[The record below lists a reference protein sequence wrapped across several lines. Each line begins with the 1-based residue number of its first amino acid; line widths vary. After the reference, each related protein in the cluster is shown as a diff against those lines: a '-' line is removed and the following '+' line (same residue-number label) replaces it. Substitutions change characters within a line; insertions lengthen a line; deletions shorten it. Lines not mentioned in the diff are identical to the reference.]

1 MQAYQ
6 LSYWEKSVFFDQID
20 VAIIGSGIVGL
31 SAAITLKE
39 RKPDWTIAVLERG
52 PLPIGAS
59 TRNAGFACFGSVTEL
74 LSDLKTNGEDKVWK
88 LVEKRWKGLK
98 RLRQR
103 VGDQALDYKAYGG
116 YELFRPQ
123 DKALFEECIDHVPLF
138 NKALKSI
145 LGETEYFTE
154 TNDQIGAFGFKNVD
168 HLLLNKAEGQIN
180 TGRMMQALLNI
191 AKKKGIE
198 VYNGIE
204 IEQLED
210 QGDRVVVETKLGWPL
225 KAQKVLVATNGFA
238 KHLLPNITVK
248 PARNQVLITKAI
260 PNLKIEGCFHYD
272 QGYYYFR
279 NIDQRLL
286 LGGGRNLALDTE
298 YTDSFG
304 TTEKIQS
311 ALIQMLKDVILPGTD
326 FEIDTWWSGILG
338 VGTEKMPIIEKTST
352 NVVVAVR
359 LGGMGVALGS
369 LVGEEGA
376 ELLIGV

>member
-6 LSYWEKSVFFDQID
+6 LSYWEKSVFFDQVD

-116 YELFRPQ
+116 YELFRPE
-123 DKALFEECIDHVPLF
+123 DKALFEECMDHVPQF
-138 NKALKSI
+138 NNALKSI

-191 AKKKGIE
+191 AKVKNSLRKCNFRSG
-198 VYNGIE
+198 
-204 IEQLED
+204 
-210 QGDRVVVETKLGWPL
+210 KW
-225 KAQKVLVATNGFA
+225 FA
-238 KHLLPNITVK
+238 S
-248 PARNQVLITKAI
+248 
-260 PNLKIEGCFHYD
+260 
-272 QGYYYFR
+272 
-279 NIDQRLL
+279 LL
-286 LGGGRNLALDTE
+286 LSKNHQR
-298 YTDSFG
+298 
-304 TTEKIQS
+304 
-311 ALIQMLKDVILPGTD
+311 
-326 FEIDTWWSGILG
+326 
-338 VGTEKMPIIEKTST
+338 ST
-352 NVVVAVR
+352 
-359 LGGMGVALGS
+359 
-369 LVGEEGA
+369 
-376 ELLIGV
+376 

>member
-6 LSYWEKSVFFDQID
+6 LSYWEKSVFFDQVD

-39 RKPDWTIAVLERG
+39 RNPDWMIAVLERG

-74 LSDLKTNGEDKVWK
+74 LSDLKANGEDKVWK

-123 DKALFEECIDHVPLF
+123 DKALFEECMDHVPQF

-191 AKKKGIE
+191 AKEKGIE

-204 IEQLED
+204 IEQLGD
-210 QGDRVVVETKLGWPL
+210 QGGRVVVETKLGWSL

-238 KHLLPNITVK
+238 KHLLPNLTVK

-260 PNLKIEGCFHYD
+260 PNLKIKGCFHYD

-311 ALIQMLKDVILPGTD
+311 ALIQMLKDVILPETD
-326 FEIDTWWSGILG
+326 FEVDTWWSGILG
-338 VGTEKMPIIEKTST
+338 VGTEKMPIIEKTSA